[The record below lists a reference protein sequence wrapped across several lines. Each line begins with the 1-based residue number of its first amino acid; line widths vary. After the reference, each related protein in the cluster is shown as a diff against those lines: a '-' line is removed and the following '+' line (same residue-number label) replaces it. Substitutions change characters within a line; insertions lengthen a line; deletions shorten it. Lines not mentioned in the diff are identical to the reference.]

1 MKQKTHYSQK
11 PENLEII
18 TVGDKDLIYVRENI
32 EKETINTDGFETEK
46 VGYIADE
53 YFMTLPHPAAGSY
66 EEYIIAAKAMEYE
79 NLANLA
85 RNRRDQLLS
94 ATDYL
99 ALSDQTM
106 PENVKIYRQKLRD
119 IPEQSGFPYEI
130 DWPKI
135 EKLE

>member
-1 MKQKTHYSQK
+1 MKTHYIQK
-11 PENLEII
+11 PNKMEII
-18 TVGDKDLIYVRENI
+18 NIDDKDLIYVRENI
-32 EKETINTDGFETEK
+32 EEETISTEGSETT
-46 VGYIADE
+46 GYIADE

-66 EEYIIAAKAMEYE
+66 EEYIIAAKALEYE

-106 PENVKIYRQKLRD
+106 PDNVKIYRQKLRD
-119 IPEQSGFPYEI
+119 IPLQEGFPY
-130 DWPKI
+130 DI
-135 EKLE
+135 EYPQL

>member
-32 EKETINTDGFETEK
+32 EKETINTDVSET

-53 YFMTLPHPAAGSY
+53 YFMTLPHPATGNY
-66 EEYIIAAKAMEYE
+66 KEYIVAAKAMEYE

-85 RNRRDQLLS
+85 RSRRNQLLS

-106 PENVKIYRQKLRD
+106 PDNVKIYRQKLRD

-130 DWPKI
+130 EYPQ
-135 EKLE
+135 L

>member
-1 MKQKTHYSQK
+1 MKQKTHYYQQ
-11 PENLEII
+11 PEKMEII
-18 TVGDKDLIYVRENI
+18 NVGDKDLIYVRENI
-32 EKETINTDGFETEK
+32 EKETINTDGSGT

-53 YFMTLPHPAAGSY
+53 YFMTLPHPATGSY
-66 EEYIIAAKAMEYE
+66 KEYIVAAKAMEYE

-106 PENVKIYRQKLRD
+106 PENVKDYRQKLRD

-130 DWPKI
+130 EWPEI
-135 EKLE
+135 EKPE

>member
-1 MKQKTHYSQK
+1 MKQKTHYYQQ
-11 PENLEII
+11 PEKMEII
-18 TVGDKDLIYVRENI
+18 NVGDKDLIYVRENI
-32 EKETINTDGFETEK
+32 EKETINTDGSGT

-53 YFMTLPHPAAGSY
+53 YFMTLPHPATGSY
-66 EEYIIAAKAMEYE
+66 KEYIVAAKAMEYE

-106 PENVKIYRQKLRD
+106 PENVKDYRQKLRD

-130 DWPKI
+130 NWPEIK
-135 EKLE
+135 

>member
-1 MKQKTHYSQK
+1 MKQKTHYYQQ
-11 PENLEII
+11 PEKMEII
-18 TVGDKDLIYVRENI
+18 NVGDKDLIYVRENI
-32 EKETINTDGFETEK
+32 EKETINTDGSGT

-53 YFMTLPHPAAGSY
+53 YFMILPHPATGSY
-66 EEYIIAAKAMEYE
+66 KEYIVAAKAMEYE

-106 PENVKIYRQKLRD
+106 PENVKDYRQKLRD

-130 DWPKI
+130 EWPET
-135 EKLE
+135 EKPE

>member
-1 MKQKTHYSQK
+1 MKQKTHYYQQ
-11 PENLEII
+11 PEKMEII
-18 TVGDKDLIYVRENI
+18 NVGDKDLIYVRENI

-66 EEYIIAAKAMEYE
+66 EEYIIAAKALEYE

-85 RNRRDQLLS
+85 RSRRDQLLS
-94 ATDYL
+94 ETDYL

-106 PENVKIYRQKLRD
+106 PENVKSYRQALRD

-130 DWPKI
+130 NWPEIK
-135 EKLE
+135 

>member
-1 MKQKTHYSQK
+1 MKTHYTQK
-11 PENLEII
+11 PNKMEII
-18 TVGDKDLIYVRENI
+18 NIDDKDLIYVRENI
-32 EKETINTDGFETEK
+32 EEETISTEGSETT
-46 VGYIADE
+46 GYIADE

-66 EEYIIAAKAMEYE
+66 EEYIIAAKALEYE

-85 RNRRDQLLS
+85 RNRRNQLLS

-119 IPEQSGFPYEI
+119 IPLQEGFPY
-130 DWPKI
+130 DI
-135 EKLE
+135 EYPQL

>member
-32 EKETINTDGFETEK
+32 KKETINTDVSET

-53 YFMTLPHPAAGSY
+53 YFMTLPHPATGNY
-66 EEYIIAAKAMEYE
+66 KEYIVAAKAMEYE
-79 NLANLA
+79 NLAKLA
-85 RNRRDQLLS
+85 RSRRDQLLS

-106 PENVKIYRQKLRD
+106 PDNVKIYRQKLRD
-119 IPEQSGFPYEI
+119 IPLQEGFPY
-130 DWPKI
+130 DI
-135 EKLE
+135 EYPQL

>member
-18 TVGDKDLIYVRENI
+18 NVGDKDLIYVRENI
-32 EKETINTDGFETEK
+32 EKETINTDVSEK

-53 YFMTLPHPAAGSY
+53 YFMTLPHPATGNY
-66 EEYIIAAKAMEYE
+66 EEYIIAAKALEYE

-85 RNRRDQLLS
+85 RNRRDKLLS
-94 ATDYL
+94 ATDYF
-99 ALSDQTM
+99 ALSDRVM

-119 IPEQSGFPYEI
+119 IPLQEGFPYEI
-130 DWPKI
+130 EYPQ
-135 EKLE
+135 L

>member
-32 EKETINTDGFETEK
+32 EKETINTDVSEK

-66 EEYIIAAKAMEYE
+66 EEYIIAAKALEYE

-99 ALSDQTM
+99 ALSDQSM
-106 PENVKIYRQKLRD
+106 PENVKDYRQKLRD
-119 IPEQSGFPYEI
+119 VPEQASFPYEI
-130 DWPKI
+130 EWPEIKKT
-135 EKLE
+135 E

>member
-1 MKQKTHYSQK
+1 MKTHYAQK
-11 PENLEII
+11 PNKIEII
-18 TVGDKDLIYVRENI
+18 NVDDKDLIYVRENI
-32 EKETINTDGFETEK
+32 EEETLSTEGSETT
-46 VGYIADE
+46 GYIADE
-53 YFMTLPHPAAGSY
+53 YFMTLPHPATGSY
-66 EEYIIAAKAMEYE
+66 KEYIVAAKAMEYE

-106 PENVKIYRQKLRD
+106 PENVKDYRQKLRD

-130 DWPKI
+130 EWPET
-135 EKLE
+135 EKPE

>member
-1 MKQKTHYSQK
+1 MKTHYTQK
-11 PENLEII
+11 PNKMEII
-18 TVGDKDLIYVRENI
+18 NIDDKDLIYVRENI

-66 EEYIIAAKAMEYE
+66 EEYIIAAKALEYE

-85 RNRRDQLLS
+85 RSRRDQLLS

-135 EKLE
+135 EKPE

>member
-11 PENLEII
+11 PENIEII

-32 EKETINTDGFETEK
+32 EKETINTDVSETT
-46 VGYIADE
+46 GYIADE
-53 YFMTLPHPAAGSY
+53 YFMTLPHPATGNY

-85 RNRRDQLLS
+85 RNRRNQLLS

-119 IPEQSGFPYEI
+119 IPLQEGFPY
-130 DWPKI
+130 DI
-135 EKLE
+135 EYPQL

>member
-1 MKQKTHYSQK
+1 MKQKTHYYQQ
-11 PENLEII
+11 PEKMEII
-18 TVGDKDLIYVRENI
+18 NVGDKDLIYVRENI
-32 EKETINTDGFETEK
+32 EKETINTDGSGT

-53 YFMTLPHPAAGSY
+53 YFMTLPHPATGSY
-66 EEYIIAAKAMEYE
+66 KEYIVAAKAMEYE

-106 PENVKIYRQKLRD
+106 PENVKDYRQKIRD

-130 DWPKI
+130 EWPEI
-135 EKLE
+135 EKPE

>member
-1 MKQKTHYSQK
+1 MKQKTHYYQQTEK
-11 PENLEII
+11 MEII
-18 TVGDKDLIYVRENI
+18 NVGDKDLIYVRENI
-32 EKETINTDGFETEK
+32 EKETINTDGSGT

-53 YFMTLPHPAAGSY
+53 YFMTLPHPATGSY
-66 EEYIIAAKAMEYE
+66 KEYIVAAKAMEYE

-106 PENVKIYRQKLRD
+106 PENVKDYRQKLRD

-130 DWPKI
+130 EWP
-135 EKLE
+135 

>member
-1 MKQKTHYSQK
+1 MKQKTHYCQQ
-11 PENLEII
+11 PEKMEII
-18 TVGDKDLIYVRENI
+18 NVGDKDLIYVRENI
-32 EKETINTDGFETEK
+32 EKETINTDGSGT

-53 YFMTLPHPAAGSY
+53 YFMTLPHPATGSY
-66 EEYIIAAKAMEYE
+66 KEYIVAAKAMEYE

-99 ALSDQTM
+99 ALSVQTM
-106 PENVKIYRQKLRD
+106 PENVKDYRQKLRD

-130 DWPKI
+130 EWPET
-135 EKLE
+135 EKPE